1 MIEINNLSKTYSNE
15 VEALKN
21 VNLKIEDGDIF
32 GIIGLSGAG
41 KSTLVRC
48 IDLLER
54 PTQGTI
60 KINDTDLTSLTDKQL
75 RLERKKISLI
85 FQNFN
90 LLQQKNCLNNVLFP
104 LQVNHYDKNEAEKKA
119 LDLLNLVG
127 LADKAKS
134 YPSQLSGG
142 QKQRV
147 AIARALATD
156 PQVLLCDEPTSAL
169 DPQTTSSIL
178 QLLREINKKLN
189 ITIII
194 ITHQMS
200 VVESIC
206 DKVAILSNGSVVEQG
221 SVDDVFSNPQSDAAK
236 KLVFPEGFDDISLN
250 KDNKKYIRVV
260 FDGQILTERPIIA
273 EMTAETKVL
282 TSIFYASTKSIN
294 GKVYGSMLLVVQDE
308 NQTKKVLRY
317 LQDNGLIAKEVVFD
331 VK

>member
-1 MIEINNLSKTYSNE
+1 MIEISNLSKTYSNE

-21 VNLKIEDGDIF
+21 VNLKICDGDIY

-48 IDLLER
+48 IDLLEK
-54 PTQGTI
+54 PSSGTI
-60 KINDTDLTSLTDKQL
+60 KIDDIDLTALNDKQL
-75 RLERKKISLI
+75 RGKRKEISLI

-90 LLQQKNCLNNVLFP
+90 LLEQKTCLQNVLFP
-104 LQVNHYDKNEAEKKA
+104 LTLGSHDKKQAIQKGM
-119 LDLLNLVG
+119 DLLSLVG
-127 LADKAKS
+127 LQDKANS

-156 PQVLLCDEPTSAL
+156 PKVLLCDEPTSAL
-169 DPQTTSSIL
+169 DPQTTTSIL
-178 QLLREINKKLN
+178 QLLSDINKKMH

-206 DKVAILSNGSVVEQG
+206 NKVAILSAGTVAENGK
-221 SVDDVFSNPQSDAAK
+221 VDEVFSNPQSNAAK
-236 KLVFPEGFDDISLN
+236 KMVFPEGFDDIIN
-250 KDNKKYIRVV
+250 RKEQKKFIRVV
-260 FDGQILTERPIIA
+260 FDGEILTERPIIA
-273 EMTAETKVL
+273 EMTTQTQTL

-294 GKVYGSMLLVVQDE
+294 GKVYGSMLLSVQ
-308 NQTKKVLRY
+308 NQEQTDKVLDY
-317 LQDNGLIAKEVVFD
+317 LHSNGLIAKEVVFNA
-331 VK
+331 